1 VTAKY
6 ARDREGRKEML
17 NLADGDQVITAS
29 NIEFPSCTDSR
40 YNNGFWK
47 PAVQQWS
54 VNEGLFAGRGGSM
67 FACYLRGMR

>member
-6 ARDREGRKEML
+6 AKDREERKEML
-17 NLADGDQVITAS
+17 NLTDGDQVITAG
-29 NIEFPSCTDSR
+29 NIEFPYCSDSR
-40 YNNGFWK
+40 YNNGFK